1 MYDEETGIYAV
12 GNALIHLTMNEM
24 KLFNLLLRHKGE
36 VLTYNQLYRY
46 LFRKKLVNKNNIQ
59 IIAQRIG
66 RLKEKLD
73 IDKENIVIRTYY
85 GKGYMLEK

>member
-36 VLTYNQLYRY
+36 ILTYNQIYRY
-46 LFRKKLVNKNNIQ
+46 LFRTKLVDKSKIR

-66 RLKEKLD
+66 SIKEKLN

-85 GKGYMLEK
+85 NKGYMLEK